1 MQRLQRGDTV
11 VVISGKYKGKQ
22 GRIKK
27 ILLDDDK
34 VIIEGINLVKRH
46 MKPNPRNQQGGII
59 EKEAP
64 LWASKVMPLDPKT
77 KKPTRVKIKVDE
89 NGMKMRVAA
98 QRNVSCPRCSRTAG
112 DWATL

>member
-22 GRIKK
+22 GRVKK
-27 ILLDDDK
+27 VLLDDDK
-34 VIIEGINLVKRH
+34 IIVEGINLVKRH

-64 LWASKVMPLDPKT
+64 LYACKVMPVDPKT
-77 KKPTRVKIKVDE
+77 KKPTRVKIKIDE
-89 NGMKMRVAA
+89 NGMKIRVAKSGA
-98 QRNVSCPRCSRTAG
+98 EIQAER
-112 DWATL
+112 

>member
-27 ILLDDDK
+27 VLTSDDK

-46 MKPNPRNQQGGII
+46 MKPNPRNQQGGIL

-64 LWASKVMPLDPKT
+64 LWASKVMPIDPKT
-77 KKPTRVKIKVDE
+77 KKPTRVKIKIDE
-89 NGMKMRVAA
+89 NGMKVRVAKSGA
-98 QRNVSCPRCSRTAG
+98 EIQAER
-112 DWATL
+112 

>member
-27 ILLDDDK
+27 VLVDDDK
-34 VIIEGINLVKRH
+34 VIVEGINLVKRH
-46 MKPNPRNQQGGII
+46 MRPNPRNQQGGII

-77 KKPTRVKIKVDE
+77 KKPTRVKIKIDE
-89 NGMKMRVAA
+89 NGQKMRVAKSGA
-98 QRNVSCPRCSRTAG
+98 VIEAER
-112 DWATL
+112 

>member
-27 ILLDDDK
+27 VLLDDDK

-46 MKPNPRNQQGGII
+46 MKPNARNQQGGII

-89 NGMKMRVAA
+89 NGQKMRVAMSGA
-98 QRNVSCPRCSRTAG
+98 VIEAER
-112 DWATL
+112 

>member
-27 ILLDDDK
+27 VLLDDEK

-64 LWASKVMPLDPKT
+64 LWACKVMPIDPKT
-77 KKPTRVKIKVDE
+77 NKPTRVKIKVDE
-89 NGMKMRVAA
+89 NGMKTRVAKSGA
-98 QRNVSCPRCSRTAG
+98 VIEAER
-112 DWATL
+112 

>member
-1 MQRLQRGDTV
+1 MHRLQRGDTV

-27 ILLDDDK
+27 VLVSDDK

-46 MKPNPRNQQGGII
+46 MRPNARQQQGGIV

-89 NGMKMRVAA
+89 NGQKIRIAKSGAVIEAE
-98 QRNVSCPRCSRTAG
+98 R
-112 DWATL
+112 

>member
-22 GRIKK
+22 GRVKK
-27 ILLDDDK
+27 VLVGDDK

-46 MKPNPRNQQGGII
+46 MRPNARNQQGGII

-77 KKPTRVKIKVDE
+77 KKPTRVKTKIDE
-89 NGMKMRVAA
+89 NGQKTRVAMSGA
-98 QRNVSCPRCSRTAG
+98 VIEAER
-112 DWATL
+112 

>member
-1 MQRLQRGDTV
+1 MQRLHRGDTV

-27 ILLDDDK
+27 VLTGDDK
-34 VIIEGINLVKRH
+34 VIIEGVNLVKRH

-64 LWASKVMPLDPKT
+64 LWASKVMPVDPKT
-77 KKPTRVKIKVDE
+77 QKPTRIKIKVDD
-89 NGMKMRVAA
+89 NGQKVRIAKSGAVIEAE
-98 QRNVSCPRCSRTAG
+98 R
-112 DWATL
+112 

>member
-27 ILLDDDK
+27 VLLDDDK

-64 LWASKVMPLDPKT
+64 LWASKVMPIDPKT
-77 KKPTRVKIKVDE
+77 NKPTRVKIKVDE
-89 NGMKMRVAA
+89 NGMKTRVAKSGA
-98 QRNVSCPRCSRTAG
+98 VIEAER
-112 DWATL
+112 

>member
-27 ILLDDDK
+27 VLVEDEK

-89 NGMKMRVAA
+89 NGMKMRVAKSGA
-98 QRNVSCPRCSRTAG
+98 VIEAER
-112 DWATL
+112 

>member
-27 ILLDDDK
+27 VLLEDEK

-46 MKPNPRNQQGGII
+46 MNPNPRNQQGGII

-64 LWASKVMPLDPKT
+64 LWACKVMPIDPKT
-77 KKPTRVKIKVDE
+77 NKPTRVKIKVDE
-89 NGMKMRVAA
+89 NGMKTRVAKSGA
-98 QRNVSCPRCSRTAG
+98 VIEAER
-112 DWATL
+112 

>member
-11 VVISGKYKGKQ
+11 VVISGQYKGKQ

-27 ILLDDDK
+27 VLVDDDK

-46 MKPNPRNQQGGII
+46 MRPNARNQQGGII

-64 LWASKVMPLDPKT
+64 LWASKVMPIDPKT
-77 KKPTRVKIKVDE
+77 KKATRVKIKVDE
-89 NGMKMRVAA
+89 NGQKVRVAKSGA
-98 QRNVSCPRCSRTAG
+98 FIEAER
-112 DWATL
+112 

>member
-27 ILLDDDK
+27 VLVDDDK
-34 VIIEGINLVKRH
+34 VIVEGINLVKRH
-46 MKPNPRNQQGGII
+46 MRPNPRNQQGGII

-77 KKPTRVKIKVDE
+77 NKPTRVKIKIDE
-89 NGMKMRVAA
+89 NGQKARVAKSGA
-98 QRNVSCPRCSRTAG
+98 VIEAER
-112 DWATL
+112 